1 MNRWTMADLVAAK
14 NRINGAVPRTAE
26 PATRAATAA
35 ISASPDLAVPAS
47 PKRTRHGNQR
57 TEYQGMMFDSKH
69 ELRVYKDLELQRAAG
84 QIRGLVRQVS
94 MPIAGSRRR
103 IRIDFMIVENDGR
116 IRWLDAKGFSER
128 EWLLKRDL
136 IQASC
141 GIVIE
146 TC

>member
-1 MNRWTMADLVAAK
+1 MADIVAA
-14 NRINGAVPRTAE
+14 NARMSASVPRKPLE
-26 PATRAATAA
+26 PPPRAATAVP
-35 ISASPDLAVPAS
+35 PDLAALAS
-47 PKRTRHGNQR
+47 PKRTRHGNQKC
-57 TEYQGMMFDSKH
+57 EYQGQMFDSKH
-69 ELRVYKDLELQRAAG
+69 ELRVFQDLELQRAAG

-94 MPIAGSRRR
+94 LPIGGSRRR
-103 IRIDFMIVENDGR
+103 IRLDFLVVNNDGTV
-116 IRWLDAKGFSER
+116 RWIDAKGHAER